1 MKKVLLLL
9 AVLLPWPMIS
19 HADISIGVSVPGVSL
34 HIGDRDNRGY
44 YWDGGRW
51 REPRWWHRHYPPHDG
66 YYYAPPPRVYYVP
79 PPPPPRGWR
88 DRPPHRDYHDHY
100 HHRDRDDRRGP
111 PRW

>member
-79 PPPPPRGWR
+79 PPPPRGWR
-88 DRPPHRDYHDHY
+88 DRPPHRDYHDHD
-100 HHRDRDDRRGP
+100 HHHDRDDRRGP
-111 PRW
+111 PHR